1 MEDPAKMSLWLQFC
15 APFLA
20 LPIGLG
26 LALGLGPLTEA
37 GCRRPPASTPVA
49 ARPPLVLWAW
59 ERAEDLRF
67 LSSLPADSIGVAY
80 LHASVSLYGP
90 SVIVHRRAA
99 SLQVPAG
106 SWQLPVVHIE
116 ADRAPL
122 PILQE
127 GQRKELLR
135 VLLVESARAG
145 NGRLQ
150 LDFEARPS
158 QRAFYRQLLF
168 ELRRELGPR
177 FPLSITALAS
187 WCLGD
192 RWLAD
197 VPVDEIVPMFYRLG
211 EGGPR
216 LRAELRRGSDLAA
229 ECRRALGLIT
239 DEPMVPPPSP
249 RRLYLFSP
257 APWTLASL
265 DSARAKL
272 GGPR

>member
-1 MEDPAKMSLWLQFC
+1 MRTRLRLG
-15 APFLA
+15 APLLA
-20 LPIGLG
+20 LAIGLG
-26 LALGLGPLTEA
+26 LGPCT
-37 GCRRPPASTPVA
+37 GCRRLPARPTSA

-59 ERAEDLRF
+59 DRAEDLRF
-67 LSSLPADSIGVAY
+67 LASFPEHSIGVAY
-80 LHASVSLYGP
+80 LHANVFLHGPGVS
-90 SVIVHRRAA
+90 VHRRAA
-99 SLQVPAG
+99 SLQVPADT
-106 SWQLPVVHIE
+106 WQLPVVHIE
-116 ADRAPL
+116 ADRASL

-127 GQRKELLR
+127 GQRQELLR
-135 VLLVESARAG
+135 VLLMESARAG
-145 NGRLQ
+145 RGRLQ
-150 LDFEARPS
+150 IDFEAKAS
-158 QRAFYRQLLF
+158 QRAFYRQLLL

-216 LRAELRRGSDLAA
+216 LRAELRRGTDLAA

-239 DEPMVPPPSP
+239 DEPLIQPPSP

-257 APWTLASL
+257 TPWTLAAL
-265 DSARAKL
+265 SATRDKL
-272 GGPR
+272 GDPR